1 MSDYISIRKAYLA
14 HASMAGMPTNVARKL
29 GYKNV
34 TGNVNSHVGALEK
47 AEARVTAAKKRMD
60 ELDASMNNY
69 MDNMYNGFKN
79 VYSLNPAK
87 RLVGWLK
94 FVDSMFNRSDLVNAK
109 NEYEKASNEYMDAV
123 RRRNE
128 IKVTIDSYRK
138 GKSLKEQ
145 QENYRKAINRKFNN
159 NSKAMVSDADK
170 WFAEESA
177 KNKAAA
183 DSWYE
188 QKVAEKRRSHQW

>member
-1 MSDYISIRKAYLA
+1 MNDYRELREHLA

-79 VYSLNPAK
+79 VYSLSPAK
-87 RLVGWLK
+87 RLIGWLK
-94 FVDSMFNRSDLVNAK
+94 FMDSMFNRSDLVNAK
-109 NEYEKASNEYMDAV
+109 NEYEKASNEYMDAIK
-123 RRRNE
+123 RRDE
-128 IKVTIDSYRK
+128 IKVAIDSYRK
-138 GKSLKEQ
+138 DKSLKEQ
-145 QENYRKAINRKFNN
+145 QENYRKAITRKYNN

-183 DSWYE
+183 DAWYE
-188 QKVAEKRRSHQW
+188 QQVAEMRKTRKK